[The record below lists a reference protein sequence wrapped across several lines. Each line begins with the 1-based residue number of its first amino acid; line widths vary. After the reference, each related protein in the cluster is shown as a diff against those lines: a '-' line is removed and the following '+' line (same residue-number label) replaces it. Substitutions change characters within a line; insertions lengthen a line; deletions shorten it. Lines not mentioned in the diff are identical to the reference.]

1 MAMLKNIFLVICG
14 TLLLFTYTACERQG
28 PVEKAGEK
36 VDETV
41 EETREGLEEGGEKVQ
56 EKIDEMNDNKSQN

>member
-1 MAMLKNIFLVICG
+1 MTFLLAVSAMAILPGCKK
-14 TLLLFTYTACERQG
+14 EG

-41 EETREGLEEGGEKVQ
+41 EETREALE
-56 EKIDEMNDNKSQN
+56 